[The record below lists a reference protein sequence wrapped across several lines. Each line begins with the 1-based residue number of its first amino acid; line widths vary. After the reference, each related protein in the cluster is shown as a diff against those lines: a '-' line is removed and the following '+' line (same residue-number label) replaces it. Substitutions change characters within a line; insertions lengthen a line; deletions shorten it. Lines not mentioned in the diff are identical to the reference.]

1 MSYLFKAFKLC
12 PIQVQNIAITM
23 VSSNLYRIRHGKNYK
38 KYKRYHK
45 KYEKSNKAQLEKEV
59 ERRFG
64 DFLRYAQENSKWFSK
79 ILTDEMVET
88 LDIKSLP
95 VLEKSDLV
103 NHFNEIRT
111 IEKKGSI
118 VNQTSGTTGS
128 SLKTYMTKDDM
139 QERWSI
145 VDTHKEAH
153 GFKFGKKTAW
163 FSGKN
168 LITEQDIS
176 KGICSHYDFIN
187 KIRYYSTFHINKD
200 NFDIY
205 WRSLNAYQPEFIV
218 GFPSSIF
225 TICEIADSKGLRIKK
240 PVNVFFSTS
249 ENLTPKYREVISRVL
264 GCKIADHYSAS
275 EGAPIILECTA
286 NSLHLN
292 PLSGIIEVLDENL
305 LPVREGELIVTSFTS
320 HGTPLIR
327 YRVGDIIKLAP
338 EEKTCVCGSSFPLI
352 ESIEG
357 RSSDYIYSHEKGK
370 VNQVNIGNSAKGI
383 DGIICFQVIQNHK
396 DSLNVLIVK
405 NDSFDSNSENSF
417 MLALRQRVGNT
428 IHIEINYV
436 DDIPREE
443 SGKFRIV
450 KNRLNRND
458 L

>member
-1 MSYLFKAFKLC
+1 M
-12 PIQVQNIAITM
+12 
-23 VSSNLYRIRHGKNYK
+23 
-38 KYKRYHK
+38 
-45 KYEKSNKAQLEKEV
+45 
-59 ERRFG
+59 
-64 DFLRYAQENSKWFSK
+64 
-79 ILTDEMVET
+79 TDEIVGT
-88 LDIKSLP
+88 LDIGSLSI
-95 VLEKSDLV
+95 LKKIDIV
-103 NHFNEIRT
+103 NNFDEIRT
-111 IEKKGSI
+111 VEKKGSI
-118 VNQTSGTTGS
+118 INQTSGTTGS
-128 SLKTYMTKDDM
+128 SLKTYMTRDDM

-187 KIRYYSTFHINKD
+187 KIRYYSTFHINNK

-205 WRSLNAYQPEFIV
+205 WESLNAYQPEFIV

-286 NSLHLN
+286 SSLHLN
-292 PLSGIIEVLDENL
+292 PLSGVVEVLDENL

-338 EEKTCVCGSSFPLI
+338 DDKTCVCGSSFLLI

-357 RSSDYIYSHEKGK
+357 RSSDYIYSPEKGK

-383 DGIICFQVIQNHK
+383 DGIVSFQIIQEIETEITLRLVVSDDYNK
-396 DSLNVLIVK
+396 VEE
-405 NDSFDSNSENSF
+405 SNFLSAIRE
-417 MLALRQRVGNT
+417 RVGKK
-428 IHIEINYV
+428 IEINIQYV
-436 DDIPREE
+436 DEILREK

-450 KNRLNRND
+450 KNSLNLNEIS
-458 L
+458 